1 MSSDFDFSD
10 YITYKAI
17 ISFEVPPKALFAIH
31 SKAIMIWKWLLPC
44 KKVWNFNWAAKK
56 HASRNI
62 TSFRREIWEQFDWIS
77 IILTPALSQCHAG
90 WRYDWVIKFSC
101 KPRIVTY
108 WITSHKPQTLTHSDT
123 LEMWGKLARK
133 SNHLKKPRHVF
144 QNCHDC
150 YDKRQAT
157 AAYDKQP
164 PHTT

>member
-17 ISFEVPPKALFAIH
+17 ISFEVPPKALFAFH

-108 WITSHKPQTLTHSDT
+108 WITSHKPQTLTHSRCEANLQESRIT
-123 LEMWGKLARK
+123 WK
-133 SNHLKKPRHVF
+133 SLVMSFKI
-144 QNCHDC
+144 
-150 YDKRQAT
+150 AT
-157 AAYDKQP
+157 IATTSDKQS